1 MTTDLYNKE
10 YEKVGTVD
18 LPEYV
23 FGMKWIPKLVHQVI
37 LAQQA
42 NRRAPVAHSKDRHD
56 VRGGGKKPYAQKH
69 TGRSRQGSIRSPL
82 WSGGGATFG
91 PRNERDFSQKVNK
104 KMKRQALYSLLSE
117 KQRKGDIFVID
128 SLELKEAKT
137 REIIPVISAFLK
149 KKGSLVIIPSQQN
162 TTVSRAARN
171 IPKTLVLKITGLNPY
186 DCAAHQYIMF
196 EKEAI
201 EEFEKSK
208 K

>member
-201 EEFEKSK
+201 GEFEKSK